1 MIISEQKPF
10 EEILDVLKGSK
21 KVFLSGCAVCSALAK
36 VGGEPEILELKE
48 RLQSAGK
55 LVTGYV
61 VIDPSCN
68 LQRVKLDLKKHINEL
83 NDSDSILSIACGDG
97 VQVVAKASEQ
107 LLSEEIPVYSGT
119 NTLFIGE
126 VERVGYFNET
136 CSACGSCVLNYT
148 GGICPVTRCPKG
160 LLNGPCGGAKNGM
173 CEVNPKEECVWVSI
187 YKRLSR
193 LKQLERMEEILPPKD
208 YSKVIKPRH
217 INVRKR

>member
-10 EEILDVLKGSK
+10 EEIIETLKESNK
-21 KVFLSGCAVCSALAK
+21 IFLSGCAVCSALAK
-36 VGGEPEILELKE
+36 VGGEPEILKLKE
-48 RLQSAGK
+48 KLQSAGK
-55 LVTGYV
+55 VITGYV

-68 LQRVKLDLKKHINEL
+68 LQRVKLDLKKHIKEL
-83 NDSDSILSIACGDG
+83 NDSDAILSMACGDG
-97 VQVVAKASEQ
+97 VQVVTRATEQ
-107 LLSEEIPVYSGT
+107 ILNKPMPVYSGT

-136 CSACGSCVLNYT
+136 CSACGSCILNQT

-173 CEVNPKEECVWVSI
+173 CEVNPNEECVWISI
-187 YKRLSR
+187 YKRLSK
-193 LKQLERMEEILPPKD
+193 LNQLERMEHIIPPKD
-208 YSKVIKPRH
+208 YSKLIRPRH